1 MSKIKL
7 FSGMDFSGKTTIING
22 INEKMP
28 SKFSIKKKFLTPIDL
43 IENVR
48 KRDTWLS
55 PEEWKPLLQ
64 ENIQKDIKEY
74 KENGLILLDSLWII
88 KYLAGKIEKNDK
100 QDEEEIII
108 LKELLKKYPINTS
121 LYRIKTPYSHV
132 IEESLPLI
140 SEIKN
145 NSILYILILSIFNIG
160 VFSLFMYILYH
171 FIKKDIGILKCLG
184 AKAKDIY
191 KAQILIDLIII
202 ILTMLVCIPVS
213 IFSVNLINHVIS
225 SNLGFTI
232 HYLYF
237 DIKVIFYLSILLIT
251 TVFLASILPIRKIMN
266 LNPIEVLRKE
276 KI

>member
-48 KRDTWLS
+48 KRDPWLS

-108 LKELLKKYPINTS
+108 LKELLKKYPEMDSFYITVSMNE
-121 LYRIKTPYSHV
+121 RIKRFQARAKSGNEITGSDK
-132 IEESLPLI
+132 LI
-140 SEIKN
+140 MDTDKFERREQ
-145 NSILYILILSIFNIG
+145 
-160 VFSLFMYILYH
+160 
-171 FIKKDIGILKCLG
+171 
-184 AKAKDIY
+184 IY
-191 KAQILIDLIII
+191 KKIVLEYFPNTKTIDTTDIDLEQTINVII
-202 ILTMLVCIPVS
+202 
-213 IFSVNLINHVIS
+213 NDN
-225 SNLGFTI
+225 N
-232 HYLYF
+232 
-237 DIKVIFYLSILLIT
+237 
-251 TVFLASILPIRKIMN
+251 FLKDM
-266 LNPIEVLRKE
+266 
-276 KI
+276 

>member
-88 KYLAGKIEKNDK
+88 KYLAGK
-100 QDEEEIII
+100 
-108 LKELLKKYPINTS
+108 LKKTIN
-121 LYRIKTPYSHV
+121 R
-132 IEESLPLI
+132 
-140 SEIKN
+140 
-145 NSILYILILSIFNIG
+145 
-160 VFSLFMYILYH
+160 M
-171 FIKKDIGILKCLG
+171 KKK
-184 AKAKDIY
+184 
-191 KAQILIDLIII
+191 
-202 ILTMLVCIPVS
+202 
-213 IFSVNLINHVIS
+213 
-225 SNLGFTI
+225 
-232 HYLYF
+232 
-237 DIKVIFYLSILLIT
+237 
-251 TVFLASILPIRKIMN
+251 
-266 LNPIEVLRKE
+266 
-276 KI
+276 

>member
-55 PEEWKPLLQ
+55 PEEWKTLLQ

-108 LKELLKKYPINTS
+108 LKELLKKYPEMDSFYITVSMNE
-121 LYRIKTPYSHV
+121 RIKRFQARAKSGNEITGSDK
-132 IEESLPLI
+132 LI
-140 SEIKN
+140 MDTDKFERREQ
-145 NSILYILILSIFNIG
+145 
-160 VFSLFMYILYH
+160 
-171 FIKKDIGILKCLG
+171 
-184 AKAKDIY
+184 IY
-191 KAQILIDLIII
+191 KKIVLEYFPNTKTIDTTDIDLEQTINVII
-202 ILTMLVCIPVS
+202 
-213 IFSVNLINHVIS
+213 NDN
-225 SNLGFTI
+225 N
-232 HYLYF
+232 
-237 DIKVIFYLSILLIT
+237 
-251 TVFLASILPIRKIMN
+251 FLKDM
-266 LNPIEVLRKE
+266 
-276 KI
+276 